1 MDEKDR
7 LGQLLDK
14 KERAE
19 ENRFFAER
27 DRELIEQLRRKKAE
41 EEEELFRELVHLRC
55 PRCGA
60 RLGQREIHEVTIDEC
75 PECQGIWLDKGELEE
90 LSKHRGGEW
99 VGQFMQRLAGLLS
112 HPTR

>member
-60 RLGQREIHEVTIDEC
+60 RLGQREVHEVTIDEC
-75 PECQGIWLDKGELEE
+75 PECQGIWLDKGELEA
-90 LSKHRGGEW
+90 LSQHRGGEW